1 MSLTVDVVMP
11 AEDRAEL
18 SRWTRTPSLPAGL
31 EQRARIVLL
40 ADEGVGTNEIV
51 KRVGVS
57 KPTVIGWKKRY
68 AAEGVAGLDDRPKSG
83 RPAQIDEVA
92 VVLATLE
99 PPPASLGVTHWS
111 SRLLAEHLGGISNVW
126 VARIWRKWGLQ
137 PWRRETFKFSTD
149 PLLEAKVRD
158 VVGLYLNPP
167 DKAVVLSIDEKS
179 QIQALDRT
187 APILPMRPGLPEKA
201 THDYVRHGT
210 TTLFAALEVASGKVT
225 DACYP
230 RHRHEE
236 FLRFLKHVAKA
247 YPRVKLHL
255 VVDNYATHNH
265 PAVRAWLARNPRIT
279 MHFTPTSGSWL
290 NMVEIFFGII
300 TRQAIRRGTFTSVKD
315 LIAAIET
322 FIDGWNERCQPFTW
336 TKTADEILTKATG
349 GQRSSF
355 TRH

>member
-1 MSLTVDVVMP
+1 
-11 AEDRAEL
+11 
-18 SRWTRTPSLPAGL
+18 
-31 EQRARIVLL
+31 VLL

-51 KRVGVS
+51 HRVGVS
-57 KPTVIGWKKRY
+57 KPTVIAWKKRF
-68 AAEGVAGLDDRPKSG
+68 AAEGIAGLEDRPKPG
-83 RPAQIDEVA
+83 RPAQIDEAA

-99 PPPASLGVTHWS
+99 PPPARLGVTHWS
-111 SRLLAEHLGGISNVW
+111 SRLLADHLGGISNVW
-126 VARIWRKWGLQ
+126 VARIWRRWGLQ

-149 PLLEAKVRD
+149 PELEAKIRD

-167 DKAVVLSIDEKS
+167 EAAVVLSIDEKS

-187 APILPMRPGLPEKA
+187 APVLPMRPGLPERA

-210 TTLFAALEVASGKVT
+210 TTLVAALEVATGRIT

-230 RHRHEE
+230 RHRHTE

-247 YPRVKLHL
+247 YPRKKLHI
-255 VVDNYATHNH
+255 VCDNYATHSH
-265 PAVRAWLARNPRIT
+265 PAVQTWLARNPRIT

-300 TRQAIRRGTFTSVKD
+300 TRQAIHRGSFTSVKD
-315 LIAAIET
+315 LIAAIEA
-322 FIDGWNERCQPFTW
+322 FIDGWNERCQPFVW
-336 TKTADEILTKATG
+336 TKTADHILDKATS

>member
-1 MSLTVDVVMP
+1 L
-11 AEDRAEL
+11 R
-18 SRWTRTPSLPAGL
+18 AGL
-31 EQRARIVLL
+31 AQRARIVLL
-40 ADEGVGTNEIV
+40 AGEGVGTNEIV
-51 KRVGVS
+51 ERVGVS
-57 KPTVIGWKKRY
+57 KPTVIAWKRRY
-68 AAEGVAGLDDRPKSG
+68 VAEGIAGLDDRAKSG
-83 RPAQIDEVA
+83 RPAQVDEVA

-99 PPPASLGVTHWS
+99 APPAKLGVTHWS
-111 SRLLAEHLGGISNVW
+111 SRLLAERLGISNVW
-126 VARIWRKWGLQ
+126 VAKIWKKWGLQ
-137 PWRRETFKFSTD
+137 PWRRESFKFSTD
-149 PLLEAKVRD
+149 PQLEAKIRD

-167 DKAVVLSIDEKS
+167 DKAVVLSVDEKS

-187 APILPMRPGLPEKA
+187 APILPMRPGLPQKA

-210 TTLFAALEVASGKVT
+210 TTLFAALEVATGKVT

-236 FLRFLKHVAKA
+236 FLKFLKQVAKA
-247 YPRVKLHL
+247 YPRVKLHI
-255 VVDNYATHNH
+255 VVDNYATHTH
-265 PAVRAWLARNPRIT
+265 PIVQAWLAKNKRIT

-322 FIDGWNERCQPFTW
+322 FIDGWNERCQPFLW
-336 TKTADEILTKATG
+336 TKTADHILEKATA